1 MVGGSTPAVVTGSSL
16 AGSNLSALIG
26 NGSLVLSVDDVFLK
40 NNADD
45 ETTGTL
51 TINID
56 KENDTVTLDDEFRYT
71 GTFGANQPDP
81 VFTAQLGLTGNNTLI
96 LSFAKPNINESGTI
110 NISIRSTH

>member
-1 MVGGSTPAVVTGSSL
+1 MYKGDL
-16 AGSNLSALIG
+16 AN
-26 NGSLVLSVDDVFLK
+26 
-40 NNADD
+40 
-45 ETTGTL
+45 ERTGTL

-110 NISIRSTH
+110 NISIRSNH